1 MLKRCFRVLLLSPEY
16 KMQIQVCFHLHGTT
30 YYNIYT
36 QACIPVTL
44 CAIHNFIRIHDGNEG
59 SVLGQD
65 NGEVAR
71 NGEGVGGFAG
81 EVQEDVLADDS
92 LQVVQEFH
100 DHIAQHMWEDY
111 QQIIR
116 EGNYHDNDS
125 LSSEEDGNVGSDLD

>member
-1 MLKRCFRVLLLSPEY
+1 
-16 KMQIQVCFHLHGTT
+16 MQIQVCFHLYGTI

-36 QACIPVTL
+36 QAHIPVAL

-59 SVLGQD
+59 PVLGQD
-65 NGEVAR
+65 NGEVAH

-125 LSSEEDGNVGSDLD
+125 LSSEEDANVGSDLD